1 MSVTVHFKDAAKER
15 IILDT
20 LKAYE
25 NLYPARF
32 KWFGRMLENA
42 RQVSSANYKALGGR
56 SVDVTMRVPTEPFL
70 FLQALMPDF
79 GKDSADIELLVKLWG
94 DYARNSRDRR
104 QRTVVFDGNEWKRNK
119 SAQEP
124 PPHDSSA

>member
-1 MSVTVHFKDAAKER
+1 MKNAAKER

-25 NLYPARF
+25 NLYPAKF
-32 KWFGRMLENA
+32 KWFGRMLANA
-42 RQVSSANYKALGGR
+42 RQVSTANYTALKGR

-79 GKDSADIELLVKLWG
+79 GKDSSDIDLLVKLWG
-94 DYARNSRDRR
+94 DYARNTRDRR
-104 QRTVVFDGNEWKRNK
+104 KRITMFDGKEWKRNQ
-119 SAQEP
+119 SAED
-124 PPHDSSA
+124 PPHVES